1 MSFDVLEKT
10 YNTLTEQQQL
20 MVYDLAL
27 SLSKLNM
34 APKSEP
40 TSKRVFGKFSK
51 TAKAYFSD
59 NWEMTEEEMC
69 GL

>member
-51 TAKAYFSD
+51 TAKAHFSD

>member
-10 YNTLTEQQQL
+10 YKTLTEQQQL

-27 SLSKLNM
+27 SLYKLNM
-34 APKSEP
+34 TPKNKP
-40 TSKRVFGKFSK
+40 TTKRVFGKFSK
-51 TAKAYFSD
+51 TAKAHFSD

-69 GL
+69 IL

>member
-10 YNTLTEQQQL
+10 YNTLTEQQL

-51 TAKAYFSD
+51 TAKAHFPD

>member
-10 YNTLTEQQQL
+10 YNTLTEQQL

-51 TAKAYFSD
+51 TAKAHFSD
-59 NWEMTEEEMC
+59 NLEMTEEEMC